1 MTDLALY
8 DVDGAPLAHL
18 HTGGVAFAGRALPA
32 TIRPAALQRLHPES
46 RVAPYASA

>member
-18 HTGGVAFAGRALPA
+18 HAGGVAFAGRALPA
-32 TIRPAALQRLHPES
+32 TTRPRHCRAAPAR
-46 RVAPYASA
+46 AA